1 MEQFQY
7 RIKDEVGMHA
17 RPAGLLVREA
27 SKYSSA
33 IQISHQDKTG
43 DAKSIL
49 GVMGLGVSKGDMI
62 TMNIEGADEK
72 EAAWELKQFFQN
84 NL

>member
-7 RIKDEVGMHA
+7 RIKEEAGMHA
-17 RPAGLLVREA
+17 RPAGLFVREA

-33 IQISHQDKTG
+33 IRISHREKSG

-49 GVMGLGVSKGDMI
+49 GVMGLGACKGDMI

-72 EAAWELKQFFQN
+72 EAAWGLKQFLQN